1 VLAAVLLLAALQ
13 TPDTTTI
20 PRDSYADSATAQLVH
35 RARAARDRNERLV
48 TAYTAKVSQR
58 IGVGIRALARDRMLY
73 RQEMVAKISWRRD
86 SVSTIE
92 VVGAREGIPIAI
104 RGDRI
109 PEDLDDELRGLVLNP
124 AEDYLR
130 VIGAQDDDGFVYP
143 LKVGGEADY
152 RFAVGDTTKISLPSG
167 KVIRLAAL
175 RVIPR
180 RADWRLMSGTLW
192 FDLDTYGLV
201 RAVFRPARP
210 YEFRRDSDPE
220 DREDVPAFVN
230 PKAEVKYV
238 TLEYGF
244 YENRWWLPRYVAI
257 DAYGTM
263 GSWLNVPVKIER
275 VYDDYEVEGGTPP
288 DPNSDFR
295 PAGTVRRSVA
305 DTIADPVEAK
315 RVADSVQAAV
325 RGCLKEAERD
335 EDVNWRDAESRRRY
349 RERIRQCTHRSRD
362 TTLTFVIPSDTAALV
377 TSSEL
382 GPPILDMGDLINEQ
396 ELRSFGDALGKLPG
410 TPWQAHLELPH
421 GVGALLQNARYNRV
435 EALSLGARGTLDLGK
450 LALEGSARIGLAD
463 FVPNAEVHVARSS
476 PTTRWAL
483 GGYRRLAA
491 ANPDAHPFGAVNS
504 TMSLLAQ
511 RDDGQYFRSLGAEV
525 TVENTASGWWTARLY
540 LERQRPARVE
550 TKASLPY
557 LFNNSKTFG
566 PNIAADSAVEA
577 GFALTLRGTKVFSHS
592 FSVGAQT
599 TVDGATGDYDFG
611 RAALTL
617 RAFITPPGP
626 LAGALTAAAGTST
639 GPVPIQSAFFLGGPS
654 TLRGYNGGVLSGSAF
669 WLARAEIGNS
679 FPAARITAFSDV
691 GWAGDRAGFSSGR
704 PLISVGMGASFLDGL
719 VRIDLA
725 RGLRAPTGWRLD
737 FYFDGVI

>member
-1 VLAAVLLLAALQ
+1 MFAAVLFVVATLQ
-13 TPDTTTI
+13 IPDTSAV
-20 PRDSYADSATAQLVH
+20 PSDSYADSATAQLVR
-35 RARAARDRNERLV
+35 RARSARDRNERLV

-58 IGVGIRALARDRMLY
+58 IGVGIRAMARDRMLY
-73 RQEMVAKISWRRD
+73 RQETVARISWRRD

-92 VVGAREGIPIAI
+92 VIGAREGIPIAI
-104 RGDRI
+104 RGDRV

-152 RFAVGDTTKISLPSG
+152 RFAVGDTTKIALPSG

-201 RAVFRPARP
+201 RAVFRPARA

-220 DREDVPAFVN
+220 DREDVPGFVN

-288 DPNSDFR
+288 DPNSNFR
-295 PAGTVRRSVA
+295 PAGTVRRSAA

-315 RVADSVQAAV
+315 RVADSVQTAI

-349 RERIRQCTHRSRD
+349 RERIRQCTHPRRD

-421 GVGALLQNARYNRV
+421 GVGALLRTPGTTGSKPYLWELEARWTWASSPWKARPGSAWRISCPTPSSTWR
-435 EALSLGARGTLDLGK
+435 EAL
-450 LALEGSARIGLAD
+450 
-463 FVPNAEVHVARSS
+463 P
-476 PTTRWAL
+476 P
-483 GGYRRLAA
+483 
-491 ANPDAHPFGAVNS
+491 
-504 TMSLLAQ
+504 
-511 RDDGQYFRSLGAEV
+511 
-525 TVENTASGWWTARLY
+525 
-540 LERQRPARVE
+540 PA
-550 TKASLPY
+550 
-557 LFNNSKTFG
+557 G
-566 PNIAADSAVEA
+566 PW
-577 GFALTLRGTKVFSHS
+577 
-592 FSVGAQT
+592 
-599 TVDGATGDYDFG
+599 GATGAW
-611 RAALTL
+611 R
-617 RAFITPPGP
+617 R
-626 LAGALTAAAGTST
+626 
-639 GPVPIQSAFFLGGPS
+639 PIRMPTRSA
-654 TLRGYNGGVLSGSAF
+654 R
-669 WLARAEIGNS
+669 
-679 FPAARITAFSDV
+679 
-691 GWAGDRAGFSSGR
+691 
-704 PLISVGMGASFLDGL
+704 
-719 VRIDLA
+719 
-725 RGLRAPTGWRLD
+725 
-737 FYFDGVI
+737 